1 MKDFTLTE
9 KYAIINIL
17 SAIME
22 ADTVIHPKEVEY
34 MNSVMESLQIVV
46 SDLDHLEI
54 QDFWLDRQIIRDM
67 PNDKRTEAKKLF
79 MEMAECDG
87 YVDPR
92 EMELIQTIIGIC
104 H

>member
-67 PNDKRTEAKKLF
+67 PNDKRTEAMGLF
-79 MEMAECDG
+79 RKMAEVDG
-87 YVDPR
+87 YVDSR
-92 EMELIQTIIGIC
+92 EIDVINSI
-104 H
+104 

>member
-1 MKDFTLTE
+1 MKDYTLTE

-34 MNSVMESLQIVV
+34 MNSIMESLQIVV

-54 QDFWLDRQIIRDM
+54 RDFRLDRQIIRDM
-67 PNDKRTEAKKLF
+67 PNDKRTEAMGLF
-79 MEMAECDG
+79 RKMSEVDG
-87 YVDPR
+87 YVDSR
-92 EMELIQTIIGIC
+92 EIDVINSI
-104 H
+104 

>member
-1 MKDFTLTE
+1 MKDFSLTE

>member
-34 MNSVMESLQIVV
+34 MNSIMESLQIFV

-54 QDFWLDRQIIRDM
+54 RDFRLDRQIIRDM
-67 PNDKRTEAKKLF
+67 PNDKRTEAMGLF
-79 MEMAECDG
+79 RKMAEVDG
-87 YVDPR
+87 YVDSR
-92 EMELIQTIIGIC
+92 EIDVINSI
-104 H
+104 

>member
-1 MKDFTLTE
+1 MQNYTLIE

-22 ADTVIHPKEVEY
+22 ADTVIHPKEIEY
-34 MNSVMESLQIVV
+34 MNSILESLQIVV

-54 QDFWLDRQIIRDM
+54 KDSFLDIQTIRNM
-67 PNDKRTEAKKLF
+67 SKDKRSEALSLF
-79 MEMAECDG
+79 YKMAEIDG

-92 EMELIQTIIGIC
+92 ELKIIGMISI
-104 H
+104 

>member
-104 H
+104 Q

>member
-34 MNSVMESLQIVV
+34 MNSVMDSLQIVV

-54 QDFWLDRQIIRDM
+54 RDFRLDRQIIRDM
-67 PNDKRTEAKKLF
+67 PNDKRTEAMGLF
-79 MEMAECDG
+79 RKMAEVDG
-87 YVDPR
+87 YVDSR
-92 EMELIQTIIGIC
+92 EIDVINSI
-104 H
+104 

>member
-34 MNSVMESLQIVV
+34 MNSIMESLQIVV

-54 QDFWLDRQIIRDM
+54 RDFRLDRQIIRDM
-67 PNDKRTEAKKLF
+67 PNDKRTEAMGLF
-79 MEMAECDG
+79 RKMSEVDG
-87 YVDPR
+87 YVDSR
-92 EMELIQTIIGIC
+92 EIDVINSI
-104 H
+104 

>member
-34 MNSVMESLQIVV
+34 MNSVMESLQIFV

-54 QDFWLDRQIIRDM
+54 RDFRLDRQIIRDM
-67 PNDKRTEAKKLF
+67 PNDKRTEAMGLF
-79 MEMAECDG
+79 RKMAEVDG
-87 YVDPR
+87 YVDSR
-92 EMELIQTIIGIC
+92 EIDVINSI
-104 H
+104 

>member
-34 MNSVMESLQIVV
+34 MNSIMESLQIVV

-54 QDFWLDRQIIRDM
+54 RDFRLDRQIIRDM
-67 PNDKRTEAKKLF
+67 PNDKRTEAMGLF
-79 MEMAECDG
+79 RKMAEVDG
-87 YVDPR
+87 YVDSR
-92 EMELIQTIIGIC
+92 EIDVINSI
-104 H
+104 

>member
-34 MNSVMESLQIVV
+34 MNSVMESLHIVV

-54 QDFWLDRQIIRDM
+54 RDFRLDRQIIRDM
-67 PNDKRTEAKKLF
+67 PNDKRTEAMGLF
-79 MEMAECDG
+79 RKMAEVDG
-87 YVDPR
+87 YVDSR
-92 EMELIQTIIGIC
+92 EIDVINSI
-104 H
+104 

>member
-22 ADTVIHPKEVEY
+22 ADTVIHPKEVAY

-54 QDFWLDRQIIRDM
+54 RDFRLDRQIIRDM
-67 PNDKRTEAKKLF
+67 PNDKRTEAMGLF
-79 MEMAECDG
+79 RKMAEVDG
-87 YVDPR
+87 YVDSR
-92 EMELIQTIIGIC
+92 EIDVINSI
-104 H
+104 

>member
-1 MKDFTLTE
+1 MTDFTLTE

-34 MNSVMESLQIVV
+34 MNSIMESLHIVV

-54 QDFWLDRQIIRDM
+54 KDFRLDRQIIREM
-67 PNDKRTEAKKLF
+67 SSDKRTEAMELF
-79 MEMAECDG
+79 RKMSEVDG

-92 EMELIQTIIGIC
+92 EIDVINSI
-104 H
+104 

>member
-54 QDFWLDRQIIRDM
+54 RDFRLDRQIIRDM
-67 PNDKRTEAKKLF
+67 PNDKRTEAMGLF
-79 MEMAECDG
+79 RKMAEVDG
-87 YVDPR
+87 YVDSR
-92 EMELIQTIIGIC
+92 EIDVINSI
-104 H
+104 

>member
-1 MKDFTLTE
+1 MKDFTLKI

-92 EMELIQTIIGIC
+92 EMELIQTIIGI
-104 H
+104 

>member
-1 MKDFTLTE
+1 MKDYTLTE

-34 MNSVMESLQIVV
+34 MNSIMESLQIVV

-54 QDFWLDRQIIRDM
+54 RDFRLDRQIIRDM
-67 PNDKRTEAKKLF
+67 PSGKRAEAMNLFKK
-79 MEMAECDG
+79 MAEIDG
-87 YVDPR
+87 YVDSR
-92 EMELIQTIIGIC
+92 EIDVINSI
-104 H
+104 

>member
-67 PNDKRTEAKKLF
+67 PSDKRTEAKKLF

>member
-22 ADTVIHPKEVEY
+22 ADTVIHPKEVKY

>member
-1 MKDFTLTE
+1 MMDYTLTE

-34 MNSVMESLQIVV
+34 MNSIMKSLQIMV

-54 QDFWLDRQIIRDM
+54 KDFRLDRQIIRDM
-67 PNDKRTEAKKLF
+67 SSEKRSEAMELF
-79 MEMAECDG
+79 RKMSEVDG
-87 YVDPR
+87 YIDPR
-92 EMELIQTIIGIC
+92 EIDVINSI
-104 H
+104 